1 MHLSS
6 HSFMPHTPTIAG
18 YQLFRLIRRPDQCCA
33 VREGNDLPDFLDRN
47 EWATAEVLEAG
58 VRRPPGFQEDVALYA
73 CATQGFYM
81 FAWSGK
87 RQRRDQDNS
96 TDLQPPSLTAEGP
109 KRTGD
114 GLPSLPRT
122 LN

>member
-1 MHLSS
+1 
-6 HSFMPHTPTIAG
+6 MPHTPTIAG
-18 YQLFRLIRRPDQCCA
+18 CQLFRLVRRPDQCCA

-47 EWATAEVLEAG
+47 EWATAKVLEAG
-58 VRRPPGFQEDVALYA
+58 VRRPPGFQEDVAIYA

-81 FAWSGK
+81 FMWSGK
-87 RQRRDQDNS
+87 RQRRDEDNN

-114 GLPSLPRT
+114 GLPLLPRP